1 MSKVFQFESPSQSPG
16 FLLWKV
22 NNYWQREIKIIL
34 SEFDLSHGQFVV
46 LANTFY
52 MGFEN
57 DNVTQMDIANQVG
70 IDKMLTSNIIKA
82 LLKKEFVSRKEHE
95 TDTRAKTLKVTNT
108 GKALLKKAVKSVENF
123 DKSFFA
129 NLKNIDSFNKEL
141 LYLLKGK

>member
-1 MSKVFQFESPSQSPG
+1 MSKVFQFDTPSQSPG

-34 SEFDLSHGQFVV
+34 LEFDLTHGQFVV

-70 IDKMLTSNIIKA
+70 IDKMLISNIIKA
-82 LLKKEFVSRKEHE
+82 LLKKELVTRKEHE
-95 TDTRAKTLKVTNT
+95 TDTRAKTIKTT
-108 GKALLKKAVKSVENF
+108 KAGKALLKMAVKSVEDF
-123 DKSFFA
+123 DTSFFS
-129 NLKNIDSFNKEL
+129 NLKNIDSFNKDL
-141 LYLLKGK
+141 LLLLSEK